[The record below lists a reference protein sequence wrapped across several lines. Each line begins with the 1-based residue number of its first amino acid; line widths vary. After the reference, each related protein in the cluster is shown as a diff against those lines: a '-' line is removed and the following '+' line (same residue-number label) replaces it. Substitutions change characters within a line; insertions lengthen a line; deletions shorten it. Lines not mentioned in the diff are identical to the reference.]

1 MAAIV
6 VVAVRAV
13 VVVAVVVVDCMQ
25 CNASFMALGVIAAA
39 ALVEDKQERFMTAT
53 MPATTNSN
61 RALPMRS
68 CARQGKCNRE
78 GARLATAK
86 ISPVNAAMSKM

>member
-1 MAAIV
+1 MPAIV
-6 VVAVRAV
+6 VVLSVAVAVRAV
-13 VVVAVVVVDCMQ
+13 VAVVDCMQ

-61 RALPMRS
+61 RTLAWECS
-68 CARQGKCNRE
+68 RE
-78 GARLATAK
+78 GARARSRSRCRDLQLQK
-86 ISPVNAAMSKM
+86 FHQ